1 VRHRHLEILFSKREE
16 IINHSQ
22 DLLYQTDLECQEFF
36 SDQTLKK
43 EAYNTRDGV
52 AQDIAR
58 ILYSEHTASGAIY
71 APF

>member
-1 VRHRHLEILFSKREE
+1 M
-16 IINHSQ
+16 
-22 DLLYQTDLECQEFF
+22 DA
-36 SDQTLKK
+36 DQTLKK